1 MSLRTNTVLTLL
13 CCIAFLLYLFA
24 PFSWFVDVHS
34 IKYSDMCLGDT
45 VQTVDI
51 KRDTLLNTEGAV
63 SNMLIFYEDNFR
75 VETDITRDA
84 KYTYESE
91 FTDVQYQIHWDKPVV
106 KVGTYGVQGNETIY
120 PFWFWP
126 VRAFHPAEERT
137 FNVIDCDLQK

>member
-1 MSLRTNTVLTLL
+1 
-13 CCIAFLLYLFA
+13 
-24 PFSWFVDVHS
+24 
-34 IKYSDMCLGDT
+34 MCLGDT